1 MEKNDKKIVDFRLNQ
16 RRSVPTPKY
25 IEQMLDILKN
35 ADACEDEF
43 CMVISGK
50 RDTLGNGIYMES
62 GYFFGDLIPL
72 EEVSKAFWNELMI
85 MDMKTDIDN
94 ITMRFLMEAS
104 KIIKMLK
111 EEPNKSRGPM
121 TFAVANTKQKN

>member
-25 IEQMLDILKN
+25 IEQMLDILRN
-35 ADACEDEF
+35 AEVCEDEF

-50 RDTLGNGIYMES
+50 RNTPGNGINMEC
-62 GYFFGDLIPL
+62 GYVFGDLIPL
-72 EEVSKAFWNELMI
+72 EEVSKAFWNELMV
-85 MDMKTDIDN
+85 MDRKTDLD
-94 ITMRFLMEAS
+94 ITIRFLMEAS

-111 EEPNKSRGPM
+111 EDLNKSRGPM
-121 TFAVANTKQKN
+121 TFAVANTKLKN

>member
-1 MEKNDKKIVDFRLNQ
+1 MEKSDKKIVDFRLNQ

-25 IEQMLDILKN
+25 VEQMLDILKT
-35 ADACEDEF
+35 ADTCEDEF

-50 RDTLGNGIYMES
+50 RDTSYNGISMES

-72 EEVSKAFWNELMI
+72 EEVSKAFWSNLMA
-85 MDMKTDIDN
+85 MDRKTDLD

-104 KIIKMLK
+104 RIIQVLK
-111 EEPNKSRGPM
+111 EDIRKSHGPM
-121 TFAVANTKQKN
+121 TFAVNTKQKN

>member
-35 ADACEDEF
+35 ADVCEDEF

-50 RDTLGNGIYMES
+50 RVSPGNGINMES
-62 GYFFGDLIPL
+62 GYLFGDLIPL
-72 EEVSKAFWNELMI
+72 EDVSKAFWSALMV
-85 MDMKTDIDN
+85 MDRKTDLD
-94 ITMRFLMEAS
+94 ITIRFLMEAS

-111 EEPNKSRGPM
+111 EDLNKSRGLM

>member
-1 MEKNDKKIVDFRLNQ
+1 MKKNDKKIVDLRLNQ

-25 IEQMLDILKN
+25 IEQMLDILRN
-35 ADACEDEF
+35 AEVCEDEF

-50 RDTLGNGIYMES
+50 RDSPGNGINMES

-72 EEVSKAFWNELMI
+72 EDVSKAFWSELMV
-85 MDMKTDIDN
+85 MDRKTDID

-104 KIIKMLK
+104 KFIKMLK
-111 EEPNKSRGPM
+111 EDLNKSRGPM